1 MFLTYL
7 SCGYKVGGSSP
18 PSLGQRLDEG
28 GSQSFQ
34 EAFQH
39 MARFSAWLPL
49 PSRRLGSFA
58 LSFAGDAWDCVG
70 DYSVA
75 DFEADPGED
84 FVDGPA
90 EDFEG
95 DPVVDFVYGPA
106 AGFACALP
114 VGCGH

>member
-1 MFLTYL
+1 
-7 SCGYKVGGSSP
+7 
-18 PSLGQRLDEG
+18 
-28 GSQSFQ
+28 
-34 EAFQH
+34 

-75 DFEADPGED
+75 DFEADYPGED

-114 VGCGH
+114 VGCGHGDRYDPFDLRGLFDRFDHLTEVASSHV